1 MATMTKATLK
11 AELQNDP
18 QTLGY
23 AALVAANND
32 VALAALLNDKTKG
45 GSISRVTVTAAE
57 LQSCV
62 VAAEYASLTADQ
74 KSLWQCIL
82 LAAADG
88 GVRMSNAN
96 IRAQALAVW
105 AGGTTTRTNLGAMQ
119 DRTGSRAE
127 ALRGEGASVSFS
139 DVGIALRNP

>member
-1 MATMTKATLK
+1 MATMTKAALK

-23 AALVAANND
+23 AALVAANDD
-32 VALAALLNDKTKG
+32 VALAHLLNDKTKG
-45 GSISRVTVTAAE
+45 GSVNRVTVTAAE

-119 DRTGSRAE
+119 DRAGSRAE
-127 ALRGEGASVSFS
+127 ALWGEGASVSHSSVS
-139 DVGIALRNP
+139 DALRN